1 LLEAAVDRGVLVRPP
16 VTDTNYFAFVD
27 PSGGSHDSFTLGI
40 AHRDKD
46 GSIVLDLL
54 YERHAPFNP
63 SEVVAEI
70 AALLKT
76 YSCSHVVGD
85 KYAAGWVI
93 EAFAKVGITYRHSD
107 ADRSAVYLDA
117 LPLFTSGHV
126 RLIDN
131 PRLISQFASLERRTF
146 PTGRDRVD
154 HGRAGRDDLC
164 NAAAGC
170 LVLAARPAVNVVPM
184 VGAAV
189 WSPSQGWSDE
199 VRPRSAHEAWVS
211 SHYGAAGVDRFAAIG
226 GITLGPPPGSA
237 GSRRGW

>member
-1 LLEAAVDRGVLVRPP
+1 
-16 VTDTNYFAFVD
+16 
-27 PSGGSHDSFTLGI
+27 LGI

-70 AALLKT
+70 AALLKS
-76 YSCSHVVGD
+76 YGCSHVVGD
-85 KYAAGWVI
+85 KYAAKWVI

-107 ADRSAVYLDA
+107 ADRSAIYLDC
-117 LPLFTSGHV
+117 LPLFTSGRA

-131 PRLISQFASLERRTF
+131 ARLISQFAGLERRTF
-146 PTGRDRVD
+146 PTGRDRID

-164 NAAAGC
+164 NACAGC

-184 VGAAV
+184 VGALIY
-189 WSPSQGWSDE
+189 SPSTGWSDAAAK
-199 VRPRSAHEAWVS
+199 PRTDWY
-211 SHYGAAGVDRFAAIG
+211 YGGGGDGGFAAIG
-226 GITLGPPPGSA
+226 GPTLGPPPGS
-237 GSRRGW
+237 RRTW